1 MKTLRM
7 AIVLILVSATAS
19 AEEPTHKFDW
29 DTLLAASIKLQK
41 DFNYRANVD
50 SYLQLFEPDVW
61 DFVRNDEFELDA
73 QRKKTIEKFQAE
85 VERFSLDQDVALNTW
100 LTIGEYNF
108 ETESFPVM
116 NMSDGYFWNKRR
128 YSSGSFPRELRLYL
142 TNHALLAELPMS
154 PDEARAFLNRR
165 KDRNGEVNRRIEVTL
180 RIRFV
185 KLKRR
190 SQSDLLGE
198 VQSARLFH
206 NRQQKLVFKDIVK
219 PPEKKTVAEAV
230 QESVVST
237 LTDRS
242 ASDDSPK

>member
-19 AEEPTHKFDW
+19 AEEPTYKFDW

-50 SYLQLFEPDVW
+50 SYLRLFEPDVW

-85 VERFSLDQDVALNTW
+85 IERFSLDQPVALNTW
-100 LTIGEYNF
+100 LTIGQYNF
-108 ETESFPVM
+108 ETKSFPVM
-116 NMSDGYFWNKRR
+116 NMTEGHHWYKRR
-128 YSSGSFPRELRLYL
+128 YSSGSFPREFRMYL
-142 TNHALLAELPMS
+142 SNHALLAEIPMS

-180 RIRFV
+180 RIRLTE
-185 KLKRR
+185 LKRR
-190 SQSDLLGE
+190 TQSDLLGE
-198 VQSARLFH
+198 IQSARLFH
-206 NRQQKLVFKDIVK
+206 NRQQKHVFKDIVK
-219 PPEKKTVAEAV
+219 PVEKKKVAEET
-230 QESVVST
+230 QKSIVST
-237 LTDRS
+237 PDQGPGRDVS
-242 ASDDSPK
+242 VE